1 MFEIQGY
8 SRSDGDNSKGNTR
21 LTESNL
27 NPFPKTFAFHT
38 SVLNGM
44 SHEMRTQM
52 NAIVSLAFLLKD
64 NSIKEPEREDFI
76 NQIYLTCEQLI
87 ALFEN
92 YLESAI
98 VDTGTSKNEESVCRL
113 NNLLDSLFAEFREIL
128 IKGGRNST
136 ELVEETQ
143 FSDSNEVIIDT
154 TRVARILRCLFHN
167 SIQNTISGYIK
178 IGYYLSE
185 SNVTF
190 YVLDSGQGFSKT
202 KEFLQTNN
210 LTDSLSQYP
219 DLTSAVNITLAKK
232 LIQFLHGSY
241 TISCNGTNGTGIH
254 FTLPVKLHA
263 KSDITKNKHVNSMIT
278 I

>member
-8 SRSDGDNSKGNTR
+8 SRSEGDNSTGNSR
-21 LTESNL
+21 LQESSL
-27 NPFPKTFAFHT
+27 NPFSRTIAFHT

-52 NAIVSLAFLLKD
+52 NAIVSFAFLLKD

-76 NQIYLTCEQLI
+76 NQIYIKCEQLI

-98 VDTGTSKNEESVCRL
+98 VDTGISKNEESSCCL
-113 NNLLDSLFAEFREIL
+113 NDLLDNLFSEFRDNL
-128 IKGGRNST
+128 RKGGRNSI
-136 ELVEETQ
+136 ELVSEMQ
-143 FSDSNEVIIDT
+143 FSDSKEVIIDK
-154 TRVARILRCLFHN
+154 TRVTRILRCLFNN
-167 SIQNTISGYIK
+167 SIQNTDSGYIK
-178 IGYYLSE
+178 IGYYLGE

-202 KEFLQTNN
+202 KEFFHTNN

-232 LIQFLHGSY
+232 LIQFLHGSFD
-241 TISCNGTNGTGIH
+241 IRSNGTDGTGIH
-254 FTLPVKLHA
+254 FSIPVTSHA
-263 KSDITKNKHVNSMIT
+263 KSDITINKYVNSMIS